1 MGGMRKSCE
10 TDGQVRQHFQFE
22 SLNVRPD
29 GDCRVRILGSKKVVN
44 WAMQQGDREQSVA
57 A

>member
-29 GDCRVRILGSKKVVN
+29 GDGRVRILGSKKVVN